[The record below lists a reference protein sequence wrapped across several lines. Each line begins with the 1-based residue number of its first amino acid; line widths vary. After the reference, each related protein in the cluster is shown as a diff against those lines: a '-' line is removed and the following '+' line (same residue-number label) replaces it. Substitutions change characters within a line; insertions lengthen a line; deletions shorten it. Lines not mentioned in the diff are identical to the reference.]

1 MGQHSNRR
9 RALPDLHGSAK
20 SPKRKPIGV
29 EPGKYYHWNNE
40 PDLVCLAIDLDY
52 VRKVV
57 KREMVRCGTVSM
69 YSFLREK
76 GLYSIYL
83 LLTGKKGSTSVVIL
97 KRFCKEFNVDLNDI
111 EKKGII
117 LNPRIF
123 PIDMS
128 SNAFIKLKSHVFNE
142 GRIAFRKRSVGR
154 LGYSNQ
160 DPVLLRYFTDLVREL
175 GGDIRREPRFA
186 RYVLLVE
193 ANPVLARALDAS
205 GLPFGRKTRTD
216 PPLDPLIRPNSRLFR
231 YHIQATL
238 AEEGWCSLIIAKGRR
253 IQFVIA
259 WGRSVDITDKLTGE
273 QIEYLRQIAQTRR
286 KRKIPIGSIEDTVL
300 LREISL
306 NAPQSFGQELTLLAL
321 SHKNIQW
328 PEGLPT
334 KVHISKKGWV
344 TTFWEIHFNSP
355 ELIDFIHDEYGM
367 LPSTWKSKRFE
378 NLYDVYV
385 KYRGKKLT
393 DEEIQEVRKFIEANP
408 PKVSAEWISEK
419 MRELFPSVEW
429 GDDVEWIRKKLGR
442 KKSK

>member
-1 MGQHSNRR
+1 VGQHSTRR
-9 RALPDLHGSAK
+9 RALPDLHRSAK
-20 SPKRKPIGV
+20 STKRKPRGIETGR
-29 EPGKYYHWNNE
+29 YYHWNNE
-40 PDLVCLAIDLDY
+40 PNLARLAIDLDY

-57 KREMVRCGTVSM
+57 KREMTRSGAVNI
-69 YSFLREK
+69 YSFLDEK

-83 LLTGKKGSTSVVIL
+83 RLTGKKDSTSVVLIL
-97 KRFCKEFNVDLNDI
+97 KRICKELNVDPNDI

-128 SNAFIKLKSHVFNE
+128 SKEFIKLKSHVLNE
-142 GRIAFRKRSVGR
+142 GRIAFRWRSVGR

-160 DPVLLRYFTDLVREL
+160 DPVLLRYFTDLVRGL
-175 GGDIRREPRFA
+175 GGDIHREPRFA

-193 ANPVLARALDAS
+193 ANPALARALDAS
-205 GLPFGRKTRTD
+205 GLSYGRKTRTD
-216 PPLDPLIRPNSRLFR
+216 PPLDPLIKPNSSLFR

-238 AEEGWCSLIIAKGRR
+238 TEEGWCSLIIAKGRR

-259 WGRSVDITDKLTGE
+259 WGRSVDITDKLADE

-286 KRKIPIGSIEDTVL
+286 KIPIGSIEDTDL

-306 NAPQSFGQELTLLAL
+306 NTPRSLGQELTILAL
-321 SHKNIQW
+321 SHKNKQW

-334 KVHISKKGWV
+334 KVHISKKGRITV
-344 TTFWEIHFNSP
+344 FWEIHFNTP
-355 ELIDFIHDEYGM
+355 ELIDLIHDKYGM
-367 LPSTWKSKRFE
+367 LPSTWKSRRFE

-393 DEEIQEVRKFIEANP
+393 DEEIREVSKFIEENQ

-419 MRELFPSVEW
+419 IRELFPSVEW
-429 GDDVEWIRKKLGR
+429 GADIEWIRKKLGR
-442 KKSK
+442 EKNK